1 MAITCRIV
9 SSHVTTRM
17 SAEQVDGFQETLSM
31 QHTAWVNAGPTGTR
45 DFEGLLR
52 RLATNDE
59 LAFLDT
65 VPARQAHFEHLA
77 GLDALPRFELSG
89 GGLWTHQAS
98 AIQHVLAGRSVVV
111 ATGTASGK
119 TLCYQLPLAL
129 AAASQRPAPTAL
141 LMFPT
146 KALAQDQLRSLG
158 ALAETLQLKALSPV
172 TYDGDTPPDARQWAR
187 RHASV
192 ILTNPDMLHQG
203 ILPYH
208 GRWSSF
214 LSRLQ
219 FVVIDE
225 LHTYRGIFGSHVAL
239 VIRRLRRLCRMYGAD
254 PVFIST
260 SATVG
265 TPGALA
271 ASITGIH
278 PVVIDDD
285 GSPRGERVLAVW
297 NPPADAAGS
306 PVSGN
311 ASTSQLLAACVQQ
324 HWRSIAFTRS
334 RRGTEV
340 VAARARRLV
349 GDELARSIR
358 PYRGGYLPAERRAIE
373 AELFDGRLLGVAA
386 TSALELGVD
395 IGGLD
400 VCLTNGFP
408 GTISSFR
415 QQIGRAGR
423 SAQSSLA
430 VLVAGDDAL
439 DQWYATHPTQLVTR
453 PPEPVIV
460 NPVNAFVLLPQVACA
475 AFERPLEPIGIAADF
490 ASPQRTPN
498 DVSESAAPAASVAL
512 ANLAPSALADAVD
525 DAVREL
531 ALADQ
536 LHIVNGRA
544 VYSGASSPAARVSL
558 RSGTGAGEYRIVD
571 QADRLVGTVDGGRAF
586 SVAHPGALYLH
597 QGQQYRVVELD
608 RVDHVAWVEP
618 VDVDEYT
625 QARSDTQLRF
635 LSVEQAKSAG
645 AFTVCLGRVEVE
657 EQVVGYQRK
666 KISSGQLIAEEP
678 LTLPPSALVTRAF
691 WFEADQHLLD
701 RSGVPPMD
709 LPGTVHAAEH
719 AGISILPLFTICDR
733 WDVGGVSTPLHP
745 QTGNATI
752 VIYDGYPGGA
762 GIAELGYA
770 AGLSHVQATLDV
782 ITQCRCG
789 AGCPGCVQSP
799 KCGNGNDPLDKRGAA
814 ALLAAALHG

>member
-1 MAITCRIV
+1 MHHTLC
-9 SSHVTTRM
+9 VTGSLKT
-17 SAEQVDGFQETLSM
+17 E
-31 QHTAWVNAGPTGTR
+31 R
-45 DFEGLLR
+45 DFEGLIR
-52 RLATNDE
+52 RLSTNDE
-59 LAFLDT
+59 LAYLET
-65 VPARQAHFEHLA
+65 EAARTSGHRNIDAVN
-77 GLDALPRFELSG
+77 ALPRFQLSG
-89 GGLWTHQAS
+89 GGLWTHQAD
-98 AIQHVLAGRSVVV
+98 AIEHVLSGRSVVV

-119 TLCYQLPLAL
+119 TLCYQLPVAL

-141 LMFPT
+141 LLFPT

-172 TYDGDTPPDARQWAR
+172 TYDGDTPPDARLWAR
-187 RHASV
+187 RHATV

-208 GRWSSF
+208 GRWASF
-214 LSRLQ
+214 LGRLR

-225 LHTYRGIFGSHVAL
+225 LHTYRGIFGSHVAH
-239 VIRRLRRLCRMYGAD
+239 VVRRLRRLCRLYGSD

-265 TPGALA
+265 SPGALA
-271 ASITGIH
+271 ASITGVT

-297 NPPADAAGS
+297 NPPAEASGS

-311 ASTSQLLAACVQQ
+311 ASTAQILAACVQEG
-324 HWRSIAFTRS
+324 WRSIAFTRS

-349 GDELARSIR
+349 SADLVTSIR

-400 VCLTNGFP
+400 VCITNGFP

-423 SAQSSLA
+423 SAQRSLA

-439 DQWYATHPTQLVTR
+439 DQWYAAHPSELVTR

-460 NPVNAFVLLPQVACA
+460 NPSNAFVLLPQVACA
-475 AFERPLEPIGIAADF
+475 AFEKPLEPDGISVDY
-490 ASPQRTPN
+490 
-498 DVSESAAPAASVAL
+498 AAPPTPTPTPTDGTVGTAGEIGADRADLVDL
-512 ANLAPSALADAVD
+512 LPVDLADAVE

-531 ALADQ
+531 AVADQ

-544 VYSGASSPAARVSL
+544 VFSGAASPAARVSL
-558 RSGTGAGEYRIVD
+558 RSGTGAAEYRIVD
-571 QADRLVGTVDGGRAF
+571 ATDRLVGTVDGGRAF

-608 RVDHVAWVEP
+608 RLDHVAWVEP

-625 QARSDTQLRF
+625 QVRSDTQLRF
-635 LSVEQAKSAG
+635 LAVEQAKAAG

-678 LTLPPSALVTRAF
+678 LTLPPFALVTRAF
-691 WFEADQHLLD
+691 WFEADQRLLD
-701 RSGVPPMD
+701 RCGVSPMD

-745 QTGNATI
+745 QTGTATI

-770 AGLSHVQATLDV
+770 AGISHVGATLEA
-782 ITQCRCG
+782 ITQCRCV

-799 KCGNGNDPLDKRGAA
+799 KCGNGNDPLDKAGAA
-814 ALLAAALHG
+814 ALLRAALHA